1 MEEGMAIPLTADDI
15 FNHLPLDHLIGIS
28 LLISILIGMVLLFSW
43 KVIREIIKW
52 RKQSND

>member
-1 MEEGMAIPLTADDI
+1 MGEEIAIPLTTDDI

-28 LLISILIGMVLLFSW
+28 LLISVLIGMVLLFSW

-52 RKQSND
+52 RKQKSD